1 MKANAM
7 SAEKLEAMKARMV
20 EAEWDGTDWLAEACA
35 DCENG
40 ADVADVLIHHLDIP
54 TGDIESSI
62 EAWELVKTWADGGF
76 TSPAPF

>member
-1 MKANAM
+1 MRTSAM
-7 SAEKLEAMKARMV
+7 SKESLEAMKARM
-20 EAEWDGTDWLAEACA
+20 AEAGWEEVNYIA
-35 DCENG
+35 DEVLDCENG
-40 ADVADVLIHHLDIP
+40 ADVADVLIHRLDIS